1 MAKKNIEDDWSFKIG
16 CIIGELISRFFI
28 FLWNGLKASFKNR
41 YMIVLYA
48 CLILLTGLS
57 YFINGD
63 VSNMVVVIFLTVF
76 LYCICHAI
84 KEYPIKKRRKYFNRL
99 FERVKLTAEDE
110 TVPYYLYE
118 TEISEFAVMVVF
130 ASLVPLSMWEAKKEL
145 LEVHTNAKI
154 IDIKQAPDNYQQIS
168 LIIEMEPLPA
178 LAEWSD
184 KYTDL
189 KRDRLNIGL
198 SYSGVVGMDLER
210 QPHAFIAGE
219 TGSGKSNVLKCMI
232 HQALIKKYEVILI
245 DFKRGVSFSSF
256 KNSVAVYYE
265 YKDVIVVIKNMILET
280 TRRLDKFRSAG
291 VDNIKDYNRV
301 MSDYLPRKLIFID
314 ELAELLKTRDKE
326 LSHVLNDS
334 LETLTRL
341 SRSAGVHLI
350 MGIQRPDST
359 VISGQ
364 IKNNVSY
371 RVCGRFV
378 DKEPSRIMLGSDIAS
393 TLPNVKGRFIVKDN
407 DFYEVQCFYFSEISS
422 ALQPPQEPEISPA
435 LQPPQELEKVS
446 QTGTKDDKKE
456 QEKTEP
462 GRATFNFDF
471 SDFTK

>member
-1 MAKKNIEDDWSFKIG
+1 
-16 CIIGELISRFFI
+16 
-28 FLWNGLKASFKNR
+28 
-41 YMIVLYA
+41 
-48 CLILLTGLS
+48 
-57 YFINGD
+57 
-63 VSNMVVVIFLTVF
+63 
-76 LYCICHAI
+76 
-84 KEYPIKKRRKYFNRL
+84 
-99 FERVKLTAEDE
+99 
-110 TVPYYLYE
+110 
-118 TEISEFAVMVVF
+118 
-130 ASLVPLSMWEAKKEL
+130 
-145 LEVHTNAKI
+145 
-154 IDIKQAPDNYQQIS
+154 
-168 LIIEMEPLPA
+168 
-178 LAEWSD
+178 
-184 KYTDL
+184 
-189 KRDRLNIGL
+189 
-198 SYSGVVGMDLER
+198 
-210 QPHAFIAGE
+210 
-219 TGSGKSNVLKCMI
+219 
-232 HQALIKKYEVILI
+232 
-245 DFKRGVSFSSF
+245 
-256 KNSVAVYYE
+256 
-265 YKDVIVVIKNMILET
+265 MILET

-446 QTGTKDDKKE
+446 QTETKDDKKSKRK
-456 QEKTEP
+456 QSQAGQLSTSTS
-462 GRATFNFDF
+462 ATLQ
-471 SDFTK
+471 SDGLISTSNAPAL

>member
-1 MAKKNIEDDWSFKIG
+1 MANKDYENDWSFKIG
-16 CIIGELISRFFI
+16 YIIGSLIFRFFI
-28 FLWNGLKASFKNR
+28 FLWEGLKASFKNKF
-41 YMIVLYA
+41 MLMTYA
-48 CLILLTGLS
+48 CL
-57 YFINGD
+57 
-63 VSNMVVVIFLTVF
+63 VFLTIFFYMALNDIAVMIKVNILTF
-76 LYCICHAI
+76 FIYCICHHV
-84 KEYPIKKRRKYFNRL
+84 KEYPTKKRRKYFNRL
-99 FERVKLTAEDE
+99 FQQIKLTQNEDC
-110 TVPYYLYE
+110 PYYLYE
-118 TEISEFAVMVVF
+118 TELSEFAVMVVF
-130 ASLVPLSMWEAKKEL
+130 ASLLPLSMWEAKKEL

-178 LAEWSD
+178 LVEWSD

-189 KRDRLNIGL
+189 KRDKLNIGL
-198 SYSGVVGMDLER
+198 SYSGVIGMDLER

-232 HQALIKKYEVILI
+232 HQALIKKYDVILI

-265 YKDVIVVIKNMILET
+265 YKDVITVIKNMILET

-301 MSDYLPRKLIFID
+301 TADYLPRKLIFID

-371 RVCGRFV
+371 RICGRFV

-393 TLPNVKGRFIVKDN
+393 DLPNIKGRFIVKDN
-407 DFYEVQCFYFSEISS
+407 DFYEVQCFYFSNQADLSNVQTDYIVNGESKEDINDTEPI
-422 ALQPPQEPEISPA
+422 QQTEPEQIPD
-435 LQPPQELEKVS
+435 PPFK
-446 QTGTKDDKKE
+446 
-456 QEKTEP
+456 
-462 GRATFNFDF
+462 FDF
-471 SDFTK
+471 SDMKK

>member
-1 MAKKNIEDDWSFKIG
+1 MAKKNIEDDWSFKVG
-16 CIIGELISRFFI
+16 YIIGSFIVGFFI

-41 YMIVLYA
+41 YMIIVYA
-48 CLILLTGLS
+48 CLTLLTGLS
-57 YFINGD
+57 YFIADD
-63 VSNMVVVIFLTVF
+63 VSNMVLVIFLTVF
-76 LYCICHAI
+76 LYCICHSI

-99 FERVKLTAEDE
+99 FARVKLIAEDE
-110 TVPYYLYE
+110 TVPYYMYE
-118 TEISEFAVMVVF
+118 TAISKFAFEVVF
-130 ASLVPLSMWEAKKEL
+130 ASLVPLSTWKDKKEL
-145 LEVHTNAKI
+145 LEVHTNTKI

-168 LIIEMEPLPA
+168 LIIETEPLPA

-184 KYTDL
+184 KYMDL
-189 KRDRLNIGL
+189 EHNRLNIGL
-198 SYSGVVGMDLER
+198 SYSGVVSMDLEK

-219 TGSGKSNVLKCMI
+219 TGSGKSNILKCMI
-232 HQALIKKYEVILI
+232 HQSLLKHYEVVLI

-265 YKDVIVVIKNMILET
+265 YKDVITVIKNMILET

-291 VDNIKDYNRV
+291 VDNIKDYNRITT
-301 MSDYLPRKLIFID
+301 DYLPRKVIFID

-341 SRSAGVHLI
+341 SRSAGIHLI

-393 TLPNVKGRFIVKDN
+393 TLPNIKGRFIVKDN
-407 DFYEVQCFYFSEISS
+407 SFYEVQCFYFSEISPTP
-422 ALQPPQEPEISPA
+422 QPS
-435 LQPPQELEKVS
+435 QELEKVN
-446 QTGTKDDKKE
+446 QIKAKDVKEKQDK
-456 QEKTEP
+456 EP
-462 GRATFNFDF
+462 SRTTFNFDF

>member
-1 MAKKNIEDDWSFKIG
+1 
-16 CIIGELISRFFI
+16 
-28 FLWNGLKASFKNR
+28 
-41 YMIVLYA
+41 
-48 CLILLTGLS
+48 
-57 YFINGD
+57 
-63 VSNMVVVIFLTVF
+63 
-76 LYCICHAI
+76 
-84 KEYPIKKRRKYFNRL
+84 
-99 FERVKLTAEDE
+99 
-110 TVPYYLYE
+110 
-118 TEISEFAVMVVF
+118 
-130 ASLVPLSMWEAKKEL
+130 
-145 LEVHTNAKI
+145 
-154 IDIKQAPDNYQQIS
+154 
-168 LIIEMEPLPA
+168 
-178 LAEWSD
+178 
-184 KYTDL
+184 
-189 KRDRLNIGL
+189 
-198 SYSGVVGMDLER
+198 
-210 QPHAFIAGE
+210 
-219 TGSGKSNVLKCMI
+219 
-232 HQALIKKYEVILI
+232 
-245 DFKRGVSFSSF
+245 
-256 KNSVAVYYE
+256 
-265 YKDVIVVIKNMILET
+265 
-280 TRRLDKFRSAG
+280 
-291 VDNIKDYNRV
+291 

-446 QTGTKDDKKE
+446 QTETKDDKKE

>member
-1 MAKKNIEDDWSFKIG
+1 MAKRNIEDDWSFKIG

-57 YFINGD
+57 YLINGD

-76 LYCICHAI
+76 LYCVCHSI

-99 FERVKLTAEDE
+99 FERVKLIAEDE

-145 LEVHTNAKI
+145 LEANAKI

-189 KRDRLNIGL
+189 KCDRLNIGL

-265 YKDVIVVIKNMILET
+265 YKDVITVIKNMILET

-314 ELAELLKTRDKE
+314 ELAELLKTKDKE

-334 LETLTRL
+334 LETLTCL

-393 TLPNVKGRFIVKDN
+393 TLPNIKGRFIVKDN
-407 DFYEVQCFYFSEISS
+407 DFYEVQCFYFSDEIN
-422 ALQPPQEPEISPA
+422 LQPI
-435 LQPPQELEKVS
+435 QELEKVS
-446 QTGTKDDKKE
+446 QTETKDVKEKQDK
-456 QEKTEP
+456 EP
-462 GRATFNFDF
+462 SRTTFNFDF
-471 SDFTK
+471 SDLKK